1 MSARWRKFMK
11 EARALIDR
19 GAYPEAEQA
28 LLAAV
33 REVEVAPDDR
43 EFLSETLYETGKL
56 MVQIGS
62 FEEAEEALLRALKI
76 QEEIFGSQDKRV
88 AATITALGKV
98 YAPFENI
105 EAEKQLR
112 KAIEIYQNLND
123 PDVVFPIE
131 CLSLILLVRGRRE
144 ERRLLLEELNER
156 LQSQSK
162 SKKHAPLLG
171 KSYFLLAQFWEEENE
186 VEAERLL
193 KLALPLIVND
203 EKYSQVASDAALMLG
218 KIQFRQNRYSEAE
231 SNFRLA
237 LRSFDL
243 ISKTSPHSTVEILCK
258 LARLQIVSHR
268 NYSEPEELLTRA
280 ASICNSNIPPL
291 PTSNVILELDR
302 LCETTGKF
310 EVLERLRKELF
321 ESYKSI
327 IDDARDR
334 CQTSERVSYASA
346 EACSISSLLRA
357 QSRFEE
363 AESYAAWAVEM
374 ETSAKGVKLVPSL
387 LELGF
392 VSFNLGKI
400 EYAAEL
406 FDRCIQLKFD
416 DNWYFPQLADAL
428 KLSML
433 LKRDTE
439 TKRLEQIA
447 NRLIDQYS
455 INHEWCTGLC
465 HRLSLVY
472 LEAGNHE
479 QCERYDARA
488 LSEAEQTPSNGT
500 LIFAAMMESWA
511 AQFRNS
517 GSDKL
522 SDAYEKRA
530 AKVRIAAEKSASIPV

>member
-1 MSARWRKFMK
+1 MSAKWRKFMK

-33 REVEVAPDDR
+33 REIEVAPDDR
-43 EFLSETLYETGKL
+43 EFLAETLYETGKL

-62 FEEAEEALLRALKI
+62 FEEAEEALLRALRI
-76 QEEIFGSQDKRV
+76 QEEIFGSEDKRV

-112 KAIEIYQNLND
+112 KAIAIYEGLND

-162 SKKHAPLLG
+162 SKKNAPLLG
-171 KSYFLLAQFWEEENE
+171 KSYFLLAQFWDEENE

-193 KLALPLIVND
+193 KLALPLIAND
-203 EKYSQVASDAALMLG
+203 DKHAQMASDAALMLA
-218 KIQFRQNRYSEAE
+218 KIQFRQNRYAEAE
-231 SNFRLA
+231 ANFKLA
-237 LRSFDL
+237 LQPIDL
-243 ISKTSPHSTVEILCK
+243 ISKTSAHSTVEILCK
-258 LARLQIVSHR
+258 LARLEVVAHR
-268 NYSEPEELLTRA
+268 NYSEAQELLTRA
-280 ASICNSNIPPL
+280 AGICNSNIPPL
-291 PTSNVILELDR
+291 PTTNVILELDR
-302 LCETTGKF
+302 LCEITGQYG
-310 EVLERLRKELF
+310 VLERLRKELL

-327 IDDARDR
+327 IDEARDR

-346 EACSISSLLRA
+346 EACSLSSLLRR
-357 QSRFEE
+357 QGRVEE
-363 AESYAAWAVEM
+363 AETFAAWAVEM
-374 ETSAKGVKLVPSL
+374 EESGKGVKLVPSL
-387 LELGF
+387 LELAF
-392 VSFNLGKI
+392 VAFSLGKI
-400 EYAAEL
+400 DDANAL

-428 KLSML
+428 KLSIL
-433 LKRDTE
+433 LNRNTE
-439 TKRLEQIA
+439 TRRLEQIA
-447 NRLIDQYS
+447 NGLIDQYS

-472 LEAGNHE
+472 LEVGNDE
-479 QCERYDARA
+479 QFEKYSARA
-488 LSEAEQTPSNGT
+488 LSEAEKTPASGT
-500 LIFAAMMESWA
+500 LLFAAMMESWA
-511 AQFRNS
+511 AQYRIAGGAN
-517 GSDKL
+517 L
-522 SDAYEKRA
+522 SDSCEARA
-530 AKVRIAAEKSASIPV
+530 AKIRLAAEQSAAVKV